1 MIVLAREGFKMNQLY
16 IMDIL
21 FDLLNESDG
30 LDVKELEEDEAAGAF
45 FLTTGDG
52 TRVQIQC
59 KVLPQAAEP
68 QE

>member
-1 MIVLAREGFKMNQLY
+1 MEKTFV
-16 IMDIL
+16 MDVL

-30 LDVKELEEDEAAGAF
+30 LDVQELEEDEAAGVF
-45 FLTTGDG
+45 CLTTGDG

-59 KVLPQAAEP
+59 TVLPQAAEP